1 MPIKNRL
8 ADLHEEITG
17 WRRDIHQNP
26 ELLFDT
32 HRTSALVADKLS
44 EFGCDEVATGIG
56 KTGVVGVIKGKTDGN
71 RLVVGLRADMDAL
84 PMQETTGLDYA
95 SRIDESMHACGHDGH
110 TAMLLGAA
118 KYLAETRN
126 FDGTAVVIFQP
137 AEEGGGG
144 GQVMV
149 DDGLMDRFN
158 IQEVYGLHNMP
169 GLKTGT
175 FAIRSGAFFAAA
187 DQFTIAVTGKGGHA
201 AQPHKGVDSTVVAAH
216 IVLALQSIASRNV
229 DPLHSVVVSI
239 CSFRTGSDAYNVIPQ
254 EVILKGTVRS
264 LIEEVRDLA
273 ETRIGEI
280 ASRTAEAFGAEAVT
294 EYERGY
300 PVMVNSEEETGFA
313 AKVAEKI
320 SGQAT
325 EENPPVMGAEDF
337 SYMLEARPGSY
348 ILIGNGDT
356 APVHNPNYD
365 FNDEIIPAGSSYWA
379 ELVETRMPVA

>member
-71 RLVVGLRADMDAL
+71 GLVVGLRADMDAL
-84 PMQETTGLDYA
+84 PMQETTGLEYA
-95 SRIDESMHACGHDGH
+95 SRTDDSMHACGHDGH

-169 GLKTGT
+169 GLETGK

-187 DQFTIAVTGKGGHA
+187 DQFTIVVKGRGGHA
-201 AQPHKGVDSTVVAAH
+201 AQPHKGVDTTVVAAH
-216 IVLALQSIASRNV
+216 TVLALQSIASRNV
-229 DPLHSVVVSI
+229 DPLHSVVVSV

-254 EVILKGTVRS
+254 EVVLKGTVRS

-273 ETRIGEI
+273 EKRIGEI

-300 PVMVNSEEETGFA
+300 PVMVNSVEETEFA
-313 AKVAEKI
+313 ARIAEKI
-320 SGQAT
+320 TGQAT
-325 EENPPVMGAEDF
+325 KENPPIMGAEDF

-356 APVHNPNYD
+356 APVHNPNYN
-365 FNDEIIPAGSSYWA
+365 FNDEIIPSGSSYWA
-379 ELVETRMPVA
+379 ELVETRMPAA